1 MKLEQSEYVLGHTN
15 AEQLRLIRQ
24 ARVLAPFTNRLFRD
38 AGIASGMRVLDI
50 GCGMGDVTM
59 LAAQLV
65 GPSGRVVSIDRDQ
78 ASIETAQRR
87 VSAIGLENVKFYQ
100 ADLLTFEDAES
111 FDAIVSRLVLEFLPD
126 TTAVIK
132 RLSMLLRGRAGSWR
146 FKRRRGGFGL
156 PIRPTCPCEARSQ
169 CSSTMPSSPV
179 R

>member
-78 ASIETAQRR
+78 ASIETAPATSFSHWSGKRKILSGRPFDLRR
-87 VSAIGLENVKFYQ
+87 CRV
-100 ADLLTFEDAES
+100 
-111 FDAIVSRLVLEFLPD
+111 
-126 TTAVIK
+126 
-132 RLSMLLRGRAGSWR
+132 
-146 FKRRRGGFGL
+146 
-156 PIRPTCPCEARSQ
+156 
-169 CSSTMPSSPV
+169 V
-179 R
+179 RCDC

>member
-65 GPSGRVVSIDRDQ
+65 GPTGRVVSIDRDQ
-78 ASIETAQRR
+78 ASIETAKRR
-87 VSAIGLENVKFYQ
+87 VSAIGLENV
-100 ADLLTFEDAES
+100 TF
-111 FDAIVSRLVLEFLPD
+111 
-126 TTAVIK
+126 IK
-132 RLSMLLRGRAGSWR
+132 QT
-146 FKRRRGGFGL
+146 F
-156 PIRPTCPCEARSQ
+156 
-169 CSSTMPSSPV
+169 
-179 R
+179 